1 MKTAKEILFVNTLN
15 GNVLL
20 LIKALQEEKAMAADN
35 CEMCGYL
42 EYNEELEYYECT
54 MNLDEDE
61 MYNLLPATAG
71 NVRISI

>member
-1 MKTAKEILFVNTLN
+1 
-15 GNVLL
+15 
-20 LIKALQEEKAMAADN
+20 MAADN

-61 MYNLLPATAG
+61 MYNFITG
-71 NVRISI
+71 NIRECPYFQYRDEYRVVRKQM

>member
-1 MKTAKEILFVNTLN
+1 
-15 GNVLL
+15 
-20 LIKALQEEKAMAADN
+20 MAADN

-61 MYNLLPATAG
+61 MYNFITG
-71 NVRISI
+71 NSRGCPYFQYRDEYRGVRKQM

>member
-1 MKTAKEILFVNTLN
+1 
-15 GNVLL
+15 
-20 LIKALQEEKAMAADN
+20 MAADN

-61 MYNLLPATAG
+61 MYNFIAG
-71 NVRISI
+71 NSRECPYFQYRDEYRVVRKQM

>member
-1 MKTAKEILFVNTLN
+1 
-15 GNVLL
+15 
-20 LIKALQEEKAMAADN
+20 MAADN

-61 MYNLLPATAG
+61 MYNFMSG
-71 NVRISI
+71 GVRNCPYRDEYRVVRKQM

>member
-1 MKTAKEILFVNTLN
+1 
-15 GNVLL
+15 
-20 LIKALQEEKAMAADN
+20 MAADN

-61 MYNLLPATAG
+61 MYNFITG
-71 NVRISI
+71 NSRKCPYFQYRDEYRVVRKQM

>member
-1 MKTAKEILFVNTLN
+1 
-15 GNVLL
+15 
-20 LIKALQEEKAMAADN
+20 MAADN

-61 MYNLLPATAG
+61 MYNFMSG
-71 NVRISI
+71 SVRNCPYFQNGDEYMVVRKQM

>member
-1 MKTAKEILFVNTLN
+1 
-15 GNVLL
+15 
-20 LIKALQEEKAMAADN
+20 MAADN

-61 MYNLLPATAG
+61 MYNFITG
-71 NVRISI
+71 NSRECPNFQYRDEYRVVRKQM

>member
-1 MKTAKEILFVNTLN
+1 
-15 GNVLL
+15 
-20 LIKALQEEKAMAADN
+20 MAADN

-61 MYNLLPATAG
+61 MYNFITG
-71 NVRISI
+71 NSRECLYFQYRDEYRVVRKQM

>member
-1 MKTAKEILFVNTLN
+1 
-15 GNVLL
+15 
-20 LIKALQEEKAMAADN
+20 MAADN

-61 MYNLLPATAG
+61 MYNFITG
-71 NVRISI
+71 NSRECPHFQYRDEYRVVRKQM